1 MGEPINDHAVHDC
14 EIIAPAWGAQEIGN
28 TGFRFV
34 RIDLLDVDAEIEL
47 IAVRAVS
54 LMRPVEFQGSFQ
66 CSDPLLNTV
75 WETAA
80 RTVHLCMQDY
90 VWDGIKRDRLVW
102 IGDLHPETMVIS
114 SVFGA
119 QKIVP
124 LSLDY
129 VRDTTPLPNWM
140 NGIPSYS
147 LWWILIQRDWYRYS
161 GDLGYLKGQQP
172 YLVALL
178 SLLDGF
184 IGEDGIG
191 RLPGNAF
198 LDWSSAGDEKSTVAG
213 LHALLHMAVGAGASL
228 CRALGNLGAASI
240 AEGSANRMMRHV
252 PALAG
257 LNKQAASLLALA
269 GLHSAEDANEQVMA
283 VNPLAGLSP
292 FYGYYVMQARAAA
305 GDIAGCLEMLRKYWG
320 GMLDMGATSFWE
332 AFDLSWIEG
341 NPTRIDQIPV
351 VGRPDIHADFGEH
364 CYKGLRHSLCHGWAG
379 GPAAWLIEH
388 VLGISPVEPGCRV
401 VRVAPNLG
409 DLDYAEGSLA
419 TPFGCV
425 RVRHVRQPSGAVTTA
440 VDAPRG
446 ITIERVL

>member
-1 MGEPINDHAVHDC
+1 
-14 EIIAPAWGAQEIGN
+14 
-28 TGFRFV
+28 
-34 RIDLLDVDAEIEL
+34 
-47 IAVRAVS
+47 
-54 LMRPVEFQGSFQ
+54 
-66 CSDPLLNTV
+66 
-75 WETAA
+75 
-80 RTVHLCMQDY
+80 
-90 VWDGIKRDRLVW
+90 
-102 IGDLHPETMVIS
+102 
-114 SVFGA
+114 
-119 QKIVP
+119 
-124 LSLDY
+124 
-129 VRDTTPLPNWM
+129 
-140 NGIPSYS
+140 
-147 LWWILIQRDWYRYS
+147 
-161 GDLGYLKGQQP
+161 
-172 YLVALL
+172 
-178 SLLDGF
+178 
-184 IGEDGIG
+184 
-191 RLPGNAF
+191 
-198 LDWSSAGDEKSTVAG
+198 
-213 LHALLHMAVGAGASL
+213 
-228 CRALGNLGAASI
+228 LGAASI